1 MVKEDDRV
9 SNVNNS
15 YGKEDDQADKNR
27 IVISNEDTF
36 KESDD
41 TENKSN
47 HAKIELGKTSLESK
61 QVFWYDVS

>member
-9 SNVNNS
+9 SNINNS
-15 YGKEDDQADKNR
+15 SGKEDDQADRNR
-27 IVISNEDTF
+27 DLISNENTF

-61 QVFWYDVS
+61 QVF

>member
-61 QVFWYDVS
+61 QVF

>member
-47 HAKIELGKTSLESK
+47 HAKIELGKASLESK
-61 QVFWYDVS
+61 QVF

>member
-9 SNVNNS
+9 SNVNNAC
-15 YGKEDDQADKNR
+15 GKEDDQADRNR
-27 IVISNEDTF
+27 VVISNENTF

-47 HAKIELGKTSLESK
+47 HSKIELGKTSVESK
-61 QVFWYDVS
+61 QVF